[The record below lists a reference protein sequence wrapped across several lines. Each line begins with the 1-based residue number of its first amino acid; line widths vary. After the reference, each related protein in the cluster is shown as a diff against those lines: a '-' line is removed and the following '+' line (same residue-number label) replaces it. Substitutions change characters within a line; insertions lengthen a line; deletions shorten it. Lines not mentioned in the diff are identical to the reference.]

1 MATIRCWISLRPYPR
16 LSESSLSSENGSK
29 ESAGSKSP
37 SSEAMFLM
45 RRKWL
50 VIDLSIVN
58 QKDYPITHKKKCRKD
73 YLAAKYA

>member
-1 MATIRCWISLRPYPR
+1 MF
-16 LSESSLSSENGSK
+16 
-29 ESAGSKSP
+29 P

-73 YLAAKYA
+73 YLAAKYAEWKTEKNSLSNNKTYQNIKK